1 MKATKIIKEERKE
14 AKVDTGEIIKISGP
28 IVVADKI
35 ENSCINDL
43 CRVGKTGVLGEIIE
57 IHQNKVSIQVYGDTT
72 GIRQSDKVTSTN
84 QPLCV
89 ELGPG
94 LLKSVYD
101 GIQRPLNVKEESA
114 NSLDRKIKWKFNSA
128 CKLHDIV
135 SQGDVIGTVQETP
148 AILHKIIVPFGI
160 SGEITLIQEGDFS
173 VTDVVCRIKTENG
186 EKEVTLMQK
195 WPVRKQRPYKTKLMP
210 DKQLLTGQR
219 TIDTFFPIAKGGTSA
234 AIGTFGTGKTEL
246 QKKIAKYSDCDIVIF
261 VGCGIRGSEIADVL
275 NEFSK
280 SDILNKSVII
290 ANTSD
295 MPVAEREASI
305 NTGITIAEYYRD
317 MGYSV
322 AIITDSLTRWAEALR
337 EISGKLNEMFGKEGY
352 PSYLGSR
359 LAAYLERAGMAECYG
374 KELREGSITSI
385 TTVSP
390 AGSDLTELVSQLI
403 LKDVKVNL
411 EFDRDLSNERHFPAL
426 NCTDSYSQY
435 ADKFNCDY
443 HDFSEIK
450 EEAFDILK
458 KEDRLRKI
466 ANIASYNTLLESDK
480 QILNKAKLIR
490 NSFLD
495 QDDEY
500 SSIEEQYNL
509 LKSII
514 KGGSYYE

>member
-1 MKATKIIKEERKE
+1 M
-14 AKVDTGEIIKISGP
+14 DTGEIIKISGP
-28 IVVADKI
+28 IVVADKM

-57 IHQNKVSIQVYGDTT
+57 IHQDKATIQVYGDTT
-72 GIRQSDKVTSTN
+72 GIRQSDNVTSTGK
-84 QPLCV
+84 PLCA

-101 GIQRPLNVKEESA
+101 GIQRPLNIKEESA
-114 NSLDRKIKWKFNSA
+114 NPLNRKIKWKFNSA
-128 CKLHDIV
+128 CKPHDIV
-135 SQGDVIGTVQETP
+135 SQGDIIGTVQETP
-148 AILHKIIVPFGI
+148 AILHKITVPFGI
-160 SGEITLIQEGDFS
+160 SGEITLIQEGEFS

-210 DKQLLTGQR
+210 DKQLVTGQR
-219 TIDTFFPIAKGGTSA
+219 TIDTFFPIAKGSTSA
-234 AIGTFGTGKTEL
+234 AVGPFGTGKTVL
-246 QKKIAKYSDCDIVIF
+246 QQKIAKYSDCDIVIF
-261 VGCGIRGSEIADVL
+261 VGCGICGNKITDL
-275 NEFSK
+275 INEFSET
-280 SDILNKSVII
+280 DILDKLII
-290 ANTSD
+290 VASTAD

-337 EISGKLNEMFGKEGY
+337 EISGKLDEMFGEDGY

-359 LAAYLERAGMAECYG
+359 LAGYLERAGRVACYG
-374 KELREGSITSI
+374 KEQREGSITSI
-385 TTVSP
+385 STVSK
-390 AGSDLTELVSQLI
+390 AGSDLTESVSQLI

-411 EFDRDLSNERHFPAL
+411 EFDRLLSYKRHFPSI
-426 NCTDSYSQY
+426 NCIDSYSQY
-435 ADKFNCDY
+435 AGAFDY
-443 HDFSEIK
+443 DDFSEIK
-450 EEAFDILK
+450 EEAFNILK
-458 KEDRLRKI
+458 KEDSLKEI
-466 ANIASYNTLLESDK
+466 VNIVGYNTLSETDK
-480 QILNKAKLIR
+480 QILKKAKSIR

-495 QDDEY
+495 QNDGY

-514 KGGSYYE
+514 KGGSCHE